1 MFIQTETTPNPDT
14 IKFIPGKIL
23 LQEGTL
29 SFNDKK
35 KAKLSPL
42 ANRLFQTNGV
52 VGVFIGKDFITV
64 TKSVDTDWQPLKPL
78 LLSNIME
85 HLLSEEPILS
95 KENKKEIKS
104 NKEDSKLVKDIKELL
119 ETKVRPAVA
128 GHGGDIIFHS
138 YNEGILTLEMQGSC
152 SGCPSSTATLKMG
165 VENMFRHYLPEV
177 REVKQL

>member
-29 SFNDKK
+29 SYNDMQRA
-35 KAKLSPL
+35 KASPL
-42 ANRLFQTNGV
+42 AFKLFQVNGV
-52 VGVFIGKDFITV
+52 RGVFIGKDFISV
-64 TKSVDTDWQPLKPL
+64 TRDPDTDWQPLKPL
-78 LLSNIME
+78 LLSVIME
-85 HLLSEEPILS
+85 YLLSEEPILLE
-95 KENKKEIKS
+95 ENKEEFVSNVKDTQLIKEIK
-104 NKEDSKLVKDIKELL
+104 DLL

-138 YNEGILTLEMQGSC
+138 YNDGILTLEMQGSC

-177 REVKQL
+177 TEVKQL